1 MPADIRALRVSLNE
15 NLSSKCEQ
23 PLLRW
28 QPGVRAAKRDDMLAK
43 RCLCGNAQM
52 PPALCAL
59 HLRSHSC
66 HQSPNAV
73 WWEGRRATQRD
84 REDHQNHTILTNN
97 FTVTHQ
103 KNLSASP
110 SSSIF
115 LSSHPCGPDH
125 SYLQKPQSLCASVHF
140 HFSLPRVTDRGYKD
154 SVIPGR
160 RPLGANI

>member
-1 MPADIRALRVSLNE
+1 MLADIRALRVSLNE
-15 NLSSKCEQ
+15 NLSSKYKW
-23 PLLRW
+23 PLPRW
-28 QPGVRAAKRDDMLAK
+28 QPGVHAAKRDDMLAK

-52 PPALCAL
+52 PPALRAL
-59 HLRSHSC
+59 HLHSHFC

-73 WWEGRRATQRD
+73 WWERWRATQMD
-84 REDHQNHTILTNN
+84 REDHQNHTILTKN

-115 LSSHPCGPDH
+115 LSSRSCGPDH
-125 SYLQKPQSLCASVHF
+125 SYLQKPLSLCASVHF

-154 SVIPGR
+154 SVISDRGP
-160 RPLGANI
+160 PDANI